1 MDISSLNSIAGLTG
15 ISGNT
20 STQNSALSRLSDQDI
35 SSIYSAYNDT
45 LSSLSGISDESAGD
59 FSSILD
65 SMLNS
70 LNETNILQNQ
80 AEASAIQFAL
90 GESDNMHDLLVAQ
103 TKANTAL
110 QYTVAVRDKLIE
122 GYQQIMQMQI

>member
-1 MDISSLNSIAGLTG
+1 MDVSSLNSIMSLTGLTG
-15 ISGNT
+15 NT
-20 STQNSALSRLSDQDI
+20 SAQNSALSKLSDEDI

-65 SMLNS
+65 SMINS
-70 LNETNILQNQ
+70 LNETNTLQNQ
-80 AEASAIQFAL
+80 AEAAAIEFAL
-90 GESDNMHDLLVAQ
+90 GESDNTHDLLIAQ

-122 GYQQIMQMQI
+122 AYQQIMQMQI

>member
-15 ISGNT
+15 FTGASGT
-20 STQNSALSRLSDQDI
+20 TNSALSNLSEEDVT
-35 SSIYSAYNDT
+35 SIYSAYNDT
-45 LSSLSGISDESAGD
+45 LSSMSGISDKETGD

-65 SMLNS
+65 SMLTS
-70 LNETNILQNQ
+70 LNETNTLQNR
-80 AEASAIQFAL
+80 AEAAAIEFAL
-90 GESDNMHDLLVAQ
+90 GESANTHDLLIAQ

-122 GYQQIMQMQI
+122 AYQQIMQMQI